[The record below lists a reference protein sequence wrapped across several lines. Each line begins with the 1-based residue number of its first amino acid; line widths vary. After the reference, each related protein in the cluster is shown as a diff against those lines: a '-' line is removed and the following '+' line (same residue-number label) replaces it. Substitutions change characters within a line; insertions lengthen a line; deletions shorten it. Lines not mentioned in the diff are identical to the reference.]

1 MNHRATLALLACAT
15 ITLPGCRSLLGG
27 SSEDRQ
33 LQPARVVSLYVKNQN
48 FLDAKIYVHWQSG
61 RRFRVGTVS
70 GNGEDTFSFRWENPE
85 LRIEI
90 ELLSVGGSYFTHP
103 MTVDSGDYLEL
114 VVEPGLDRRIRF
126 NRRG

>member
-1 MNHRATLALLACAT
+1 MSHRTTLALLICTT
-15 ITLPGCRSLLGG
+15 IALPGCRSLLGG
-27 SSEDRQ
+27 SSDDRQ

-48 FLDAKIYVHWQSG
+48 FLDAKLYVHWQSG
-61 RRFRVGTVS
+61 RRYRIGTVS

-90 ELLSVGGSYFTHP
+90 ELLSVGGSYFTQP
-103 MTVDSGDYLEL
+103 MAVDFGDYLEL
-114 VVEPGLDRRIRF
+114 VVEPGLDRLIRF